1 MEGIQKNVDSLQQQ
15 MTDLQLQTGI
25 ETSIIVKTNQK
36 ETDYFFTVLV
46 NINEKFEP
54 AVENVD
60 FEGATCYLY
69 GLSIGYELSVA
80 DNFRK
85 ISNN

>member
-1 MEGIQKNVDSLQQQ
+1 MEGIQKNVDALQQQ
-15 MTDLQLQTGI
+15 MMDLQLQTGI
-25 ETSIIVKTNQK
+25 ETSVIVKTNEK
-36 ETDYFFTVLV
+36 ETDYYFTVLV

-54 AVENVD
+54 AIEDASFDCVS
-60 FEGATCYLY
+60 CYLY
-69 GLSIGYELSVA
+69 GLAIGYELSIA